1 MYKMPKII
9 NVLIFIFMDLMPFG
23 NLSEW
28 QNQEDVKKIT
38 TFLTSEYGEKAD
50 IPRKFIYDK
59 VDLNGDGESEYL
71 IGLMGPDFCGTGG
84 CTMLVLNNEFKAIA
98 KMTLVEYPVYIGSDL
113 PEEKTNGYHNIYLR
127 TRKVGFVKI
136 EWNGKTYPSN
146 PSMQPKI
153 SETNVIDKK
162 KLLNAFDDQAW
173 EF

>member
-1 MYKMPKII
+1 
-9 NVLIFIFMDLMPFG
+9 MPFG
-23 NLSEW
+23 NFSKW
-28 QNQEDVKKIT
+28 QNQEEVKKIT
-38 TFLTSEYGEKAD
+38 ATLLAEYGEKSEF
-50 IPRKFIYDK
+50 PRRFIYDK

-84 CTMLVLNNEFKAIA
+84 CTMLVLNNELKTIS
-98 KMTLVEYPVYIGSDL
+98 KMTLVEYPIYIGSDS
-113 PEEKTNGYHNIYLR
+113 PEEKTNRYHNIYLR

-136 EWNGKTYPSN
+136 VWDGKSYPSN

-153 SETNVIDKK
+153 SETHVIDMK